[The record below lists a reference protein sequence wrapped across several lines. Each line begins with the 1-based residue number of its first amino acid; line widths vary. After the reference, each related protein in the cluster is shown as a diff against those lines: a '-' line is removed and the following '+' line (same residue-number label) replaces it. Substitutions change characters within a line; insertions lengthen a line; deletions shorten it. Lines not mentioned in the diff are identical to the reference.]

1 MIELNINILN
11 DALYLKN
18 RLIISEIEQLSIKQP
33 TISYMH
39 LNGIITSMILYL
51 VKIVACYFLLQR
63 LKRICSLQNWDKLR
77 GTFRNKSSVLAKE
90 YRKGCLATATMVMA
104 TDIICDNSVQQWRIP
119 NIYYCFLWALDIMI
133 IVVVVVILLTSK

>member
-11 DALYLKN
+11 DALYVKN
-18 RLIISEIEQLSIKQP
+18 RLIISEIEQFSYSQHAKLSIKQP

-39 LNGIITSMILYL
+39 LNSIITSMILYL
-51 VKIVACYFLLQR
+51 VMIVACYFLLQR
-63 LKRICSLQNWDKLR
+63 LKRICSLQSWDKLR

-90 YRKGCLATATMVMA
+90 YRKGCFATATMVMA

-119 NIYYCFLWALDIMI
+119 NLALPIQDHSIE
-133 IVVVVVILLTSK
+133 